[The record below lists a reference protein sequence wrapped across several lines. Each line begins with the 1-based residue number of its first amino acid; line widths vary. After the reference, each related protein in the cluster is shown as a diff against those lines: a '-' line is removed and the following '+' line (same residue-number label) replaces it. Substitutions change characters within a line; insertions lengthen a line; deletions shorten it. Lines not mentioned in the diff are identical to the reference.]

1 MVLCYNV
8 QTREYTE
15 VRSMPNSPIAH
26 RRVLDCAYTDTDTL
40 CREFHIPRQ
49 GYTEKQAEE
58 SRLQYGRN
66 VLSGKASDTV
76 LYRLR
81 RAFFNPFTVILSVL
95 AAVSFLTD
103 VVLASNFSRN
113 ITTAVMILCMLLF
126 SGIVRFTQEL
136 RAKRIADHLTRM
148 VSSTVLVLRN
158 GSWLRLPSEDLVVGD
173 RVRLLAGERVPA
185 DIRLT
190 GAKDL
195 FVSQSVLTGESAILE
210 KDPHPLVRGQAR
222 SYSDYRNIVFMGSSI
237 TGGTG
242 EGIVLAVGKDTVY
255 GGFSSA
261 DAPRKNGF
269 DRGANSIAWVLI
281 RFMAVLIPIV
291 FVACGLTKG
300 DWFAAFLFALSVA
313 VGLTPEMLPM
323 VINACL
329 AKGSAAMGKKQT
341 VVKNINAMQGF
352 GSMDVLCVDKTGT
365 LTGDKITLEYYL
377 DVLGNECRQT
387 LDLAYL
393 NSLYHTGVQNHLDDA
408 ILRYGEMPG
417 QTRHYE
423 ELAQQHPLVDELPFD
438 HERRLASVLVRH
450 GEENLLIIK
459 GSVEEVCRKCSFV
472 EYRGEHRQMDPHG
485 QSSVHAIV
493 DEMLEDG
500 MKVLAVAYKP
510 LHRQILS
517 PEEETGLTLVGYLA
531 FFDAPKQSAAAAI
544 EKLQKS
550 HVEVRVLT
558 GDNEDTAVSI
568 CRRLGIDTAHT
579 LTGAELAR
587 LTDNEIPV
595 RLEHTTVFSELSP
608 KQKVEVVQTLRTNG
622 HTVGFLGDGMN
633 DLPAIVESD
642 VGISVDTAAE
652 TVKEAADVILLKK
665 DLHVLEEGI
674 QEGRKAFANVSK
686 YIKITASSNFGNIFS
701 IVIASVL
708 LPFFPMTALQL
719 LLLNLL
725 YDLLCLV
732 LPWDQVDEEV
742 CAKPLEWSG
751 KTLGRFMR
759 FFGPI
764 SSVFDII
771 TFAYLYFV
779 LCPAVCGGPF
789 ASLSGLDQPRFVV
802 LFQTGWFLESMWT
815 QNLILHLLR
824 TQKIPLLQSRPSG
837 PVMLVTLLGT
847 AFFTFLTFTPLG
859 ALIGLTALPPVYF
872 LFLAGIVL
880 CYLLWVTL
888 AKRWYLGRYH
898 ELL

>member
-1 MVLCYNV
+1 
-8 QTREYTE
+8 
-15 VRSMPNSPIAH
+15 MPNSPIAH
-26 RRVLDCAYTDTDTL
+26 RRVLDCAYADTDTL
-40 CREFHIPRQ
+40 YRTFAIPLQ

-58 SRLQYGRN
+58 SRLRYGRN
-66 VLSGKASDTV
+66 VLSGKASDTI

-81 RAFFNPFTVILSVL
+81 RAFVNPFTVILFVL
-95 AAVSFLTD
+95 AALSFLTD

-113 ITTAVMILCMLLF
+113 ITTSLMILCMLLF
-126 SGIVRFTQEL
+126 SGLVRFTQEL
-136 RAKRIADHLTRM
+136 RAKRIADHLTGM
-148 VSSTVLVLRN
+148 VSSTVLVLRDN
-158 GSWLRLPSEDLVVGD
+158 TWQRLPAEDLVVGD

-190 GAKDL
+190 EAKDL
-195 FVSQSVLTGESAILE
+195 FVSQSVLTGESSILE
-210 KDPHPLVRGQAR
+210 KDARPLAPGQAQ
-222 SYSDYRNIVFMGSSI
+222 SYADYRNLVFMGSSL

-255 GGFSSA
+255 GGFSAA

-377 DVLGNECRQT
+377 DILGNECQST
-387 LDLAYL
+387 LDFAYL

-408 ILRYGEMPG
+408 ILRYGEIPAQKM
-417 QTRHYE
+417 HYE
-423 ELAQQHPLVDELPFD
+423 ELARRHPLLDELPFD
-438 HERRLASVLVRH
+438 HERRLASVLVRR
-450 GEENLLIIK
+450 GEENLLITK
-459 GSVEEVCRKCSFV
+459 GSVEEVCQKCSFV
-472 EYRGEHRQMDPHG
+472 AYRGQHRRIDAEG
-485 QSSVHAIV
+485 RASVHAVV

-500 MKVLAVAYKP
+500 MKVLALAYKA
-510 LHRQILS
+510 LDRQTLS
-517 PEEETGLTLVGYLA
+517 PADEKGLTLLGYLA
-531 FFDAPKQSAAAAI
+531 FFDAPKQSAADAI
-544 EKLQKS
+544 GKLQQS

-558 GDNEDTAVSI
+558 GDNQDTAVSI

-587 LTDNEIPV
+587 LNDNERPV
-595 RLEHTTVFSELSP
+595 RLERTTVFSELSP
-608 KQKVEVVQTLRTNG
+608 RQKVEVVRTLRTNG

-633 DLPAIVESD
+633 DLPATVESD

-674 QEGRKAFANVSK
+674 LEGRKAFANVAK

-725 YDLLCLV
+725 YDILCLV
-732 LPWDQVDEEV
+732 LPWDPVDAEV

-751 KTLGRFMR
+751 RTLGRFMR

-764 SSVFDII
+764 SSIFDVL

-779 LCPAVCGGPF
+779 LCPAVCGGAF
-789 ASLSGLDQPRFVV
+789 AALPAGAQARFVV
-802 LFQTGWFLESMWT
+802 VFQTGWFLESMWT
-815 QNLILHLLR
+815 QILILHLLR
-824 TQKIPLLQSRPSG
+824 TRKVPLLQSRPSG

-859 ALIGLTALPPVYF
+859 AWIGLTALPPVYF

-888 AKRWYLGRYH
+888 AKWWYLKRYH

>member
-1 MVLCYNV
+1 
-8 QTREYTE
+8 
-15 VRSMPNSPIAH
+15 MPNSPIAH
-26 RRVLDCAYTDTDTL
+26 QRVLDCAYIDIDTL
-40 CREFHIPRQ
+40 YHDFHIPQQ
-49 GYTEKQAEE
+49 GYNEKQVEE
-58 SRLQYGRN
+58 SRIQYGKN
-66 VLSGKASDTV
+66 VLSGRASDTA

-81 RAFFNPFTVILSVL
+81 RAFINPFTIILFVL

-113 ITTAVMILCMLLF
+113 ITTSVIILCMLLF
-126 SGIVRFTQEL
+126 SGIVRFTQEM
-136 RAKRIADHLTRM
+136 RAKRVADHLTQM

-158 GSWLRLPSEDLVVGD
+158 AQWMRISSEDLVVGD
-173 RVRLLAGERVPA
+173 KVRLFAGERVPA

-190 GAKDL
+190 QAKDL

-210 KDPHPLVRGQAR
+210 KKADILVCGQAH
-222 SYSDYRNIVFMGSSI
+222 SYSDYHNIAFMGSSI

-255 GGFSSA
+255 GGFSVAESH
-261 DAPRKNGF
+261 PKNGF

-300 DWFAAFLFALSVA
+300 DWLSAFLFALSVA

-365 LTGDKITLEYYL
+365 LTGDKIILEYYM
-377 DVLGNECRQT
+377 DVLGNECQYA

-393 NSLYHTGVQNHLDDA
+393 NSLYHTGVRNHLDDA
-408 ILRYGEMPG
+408 ILRYRQIPG
-417 QTRHYE
+417 QRMHYE
-423 ELAQQHPLVDELPFD
+423 ELEQRHPKLDELPFD
-438 HERRLASVLVRH
+438 HERRFASVLVRH
-450 GEENLLIIK
+450 GQENLLIIK
-459 GSVEEVCRKCSFV
+459 GSVAEVYQRCSYI
-472 EYRGEHRQMDPHG
+472 EYKSERHKIDLHG
-485 QSSVHAIV
+485 DASVHAIV

-510 LHRQILS
+510 MGR
-517 PEEETGLTLVGYLA
+517 ETISSEDEKGLTLLGYLA
-531 FFDAPKQSAAAAI
+531 FFDAPKQSAADAI
-544 EKLQKS
+544 AKLQKL
-550 HVEVRVLT
+550 HVNVRVLT
-558 GDNEDTAVSI
+558 GDNQETAISI
-568 CRRLGIDTAHT
+568 CRRLGIDTVHL
-579 LTGAELAR
+579 LTGAELER
-587 LTDNEIPV
+587 LTDNEISV
-595 RLEHTTVFSELSP
+595 KLEHTTVFSELSP
-608 KQKVEVVQTLRTNG
+608 KQKVQVVQTLRSNG

-652 TVKEAADVILLKK
+652 TVKEAADVVLLKK
-665 DLHVLEEGI
+665 DLNVLEEGI
-674 QEGRKAFANVSK
+674 QEGRRAFANVSK

-701 IVIASVL
+701 IVIASVF

-725 YDLLCLV
+725 YDILCLA
-732 LPWDQVDEEV
+732 LPWDQVDEEI

-764 SSVFDII
+764 SSIFDII
-771 TFAYLYFV
+771 TFAYLFFV
-779 LCPAVCGGPF
+779 LCPAACGGTF
-789 ASLSGLDQPRFVV
+789 ASLSGSGEQARFIV

-815 QNLILHLLR
+815 QILILHLLR
-824 TQKIPLLQSRPSG
+824 TQRIPLLQSRPSR

-847 AFFTFLTFTPLG
+847 MIFTFLTFTPMG
-859 ALIGLTALPPVYF
+859 ALIGLTALPPAYF
-872 LFLAGIVL
+872 VFLVVTVLF
-880 CYLLWVTL
+880 YLLWVTL
-888 AKRWYLGRYH
+888 AKRWYMRRYH